1 MSSLA
6 GMNLFPGVNLCS
18 PVADAFAP
26 SVVPSHPDRDV
37 RQRELLPPQ
46 SLALVHAWVVGVG
59 AIGRQVALMLAAS
72 GVGSLELV
80 DPDVVAVEN
89 LAPQGYWPCDL
100 GRPKVQA
107 TGRLCSCIHPPVRIG
122 CRSERFRRS
131 GGRELEDLRARGRR
145 IALFCCV
152 DSIATR
158 KLLWEASYQHVR
170 FFADGRMSAEVLRV
184 LASGDP
190 AGDVHYPAT
199 LFAPEQAYAGSCTAK
214 STLYAASIA
223 AGLMVGQFA
232 RWLRG
237 LPVERDLLLNLLSS
251 ELSVS

>member
-1 MSSLA
+1 MSSLPNI
-6 GMNLFPGVNLCS
+6 NLRS
-18 PVADAFAP
+18 PIADESTP
-26 SVVPSHPDRDV
+26 SVSASHPDRDV

-46 SLALVHAWVVGVG
+46 PLALVHAWVVGVG

-72 GVGSLELV
+72 GVGSLELL

-89 LAPQGYWPCDL
+89 LAPQGYWPVDL
-100 GRPKVQA
+100 GQPKVQA
-107 TGRLCSCIHPPVRIG
+107 TGRLCSCIHPPIRLG
-122 CRSERFRRS
+122 CRIERFRRS
-131 GGRELEDLRARGRR
+131 SGNELEDLRAGGRR

-158 KLLWEASYQHVR
+158 KLLWEACHQHVR

-190 AGDVHYPAT
+190 AGDLQYPAT

-237 LPVERDLLLNLLSS
+237 LPVERDLLLNLLAS